1 MRLRNFTQAT
11 QEVLSNYFLFIW
23 AALFISL
30 EKKLCF

>member
-1 MRLRNFTQAT
+1 MRLRNLTQAT

-23 AALFISL
+23 VALFISL